1 MTKRF
6 AIYLALAGILVLTL
20 SAFGQMGQGPF
31 GGGGRHGGGPNGHQ
45 MPSVDDQV
53 KDLTKQLKLTDE
65 QQPKVRDL
73 LQKQRDQTSQV
84 MQDNSLA
91 REDKHAKMRNIHD
104 TTTGKIRDLL
114 TDDQKKKYDDY
125 LQKQQ
130 QNRQH
135 HHGGGMA
142 SES

>member
-6 AIYLALAGILVLTL
+6 AIYLAMAGLLIFTIPV
-20 SAFGQMGQGPF
+20 FGQMGQ
-31 GGGGRHGGGPNGHQ
+31 GGGGRHGGWGGGQGQQ

-53 KDLTKQLKLTDE
+53 KDLTKQLNLTDD

-91 REDKHAKMRNIHD
+91 REDRRAKMRDIHD
-104 TTTGKIRDLL
+104 STTGKIRNLL

-135 HHGGGMA
+135 HRGGGMA

>member
-1 MTKRF
+1 MAKRL
-6 AIYLALAGILVLTL
+6 AIYMAMAGLLVFTIPT
-20 SAFGQMGQGPF
+20 FGQMGQG
-31 GGGGRHGGGPNGHQ
+31 GGGHQGGWGGGPGHQ

-73 LQKQRDQTSQV
+73 LQKQRDQMSQL
-84 MQDNSLA
+84 MQDNSLT
-91 REDKHAKMRNIHD
+91 REDKRAKMRDIHD